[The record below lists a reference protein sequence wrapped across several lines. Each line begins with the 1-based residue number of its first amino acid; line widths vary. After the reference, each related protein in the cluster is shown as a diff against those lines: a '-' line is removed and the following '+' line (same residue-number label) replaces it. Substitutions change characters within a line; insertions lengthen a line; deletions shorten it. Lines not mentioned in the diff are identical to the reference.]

1 MEIYALLPIGIITGI
16 ISGYFGMGGGTILVP
31 ILLLFGFDIKSA
43 VSIAVLQMFMGS
55 IYGTYLNY
63 KNTNVNFRDLGFIVL
78 GGFVGGQ
85 GSVYVVAAFS
95 ELALQ
100 IMLLSLLF
108 IGMLRIVKSVEK
120 STIRVDIS
128 PIKLFVI
135 GALIGLFAISV
146 GVGGALLLIPILVG
160 YFSYSTQKAA
170 VAGLFFVLFSSFS
183 GVIGLGISGGLLLE
197 EGLITG
203 IGALIGVN
211 IGVRAIHKSSANVHK
226 RLLMGLYLLVTSIVL
241 YKTLI
246 QVM

>member
-1 MEIYALLPIGIITGI
+1 MEIYALLPIGILTGI

-31 ILLLFGFDIKSA
+31 ILLLYGFDIKSA

-63 KNTNVNFRDLGFIVL
+63 KNTNVSFRDVGFIVL

-85 GSVYVVAAFS
+85 GSVYIIEVFS
-95 ELALQ
+95 ELTLQ
-100 IMLLSLLF
+100 IMLLSLIFL
-108 IGMLRIVKSVEK
+108 GMFRIIKSVEK
-120 STIRVDIS
+120 SAITVEIS

-183 GVIGLGISGGLLLE
+183 GVIGLGMAGELLIK

-203 IGALIGVN
+203 LGALIGVY
-211 IGVRAIHKSSANVHK
+211 IGIKATSKSSAKLHK
-226 RLLMGLYLLVTSIVL
+226 SLLLSLYISVSIIVI
-241 YKTLI
+241 YKIVNAL
-246 QVM
+246 